1 MDELEL
7 LKKDW
12 STREQKHPK
21 LSYNDIYNMLFKR
34 STSIVKWI
42 FIISIAELLF
52 WTGLTLL
59 TPKSSY
65 EILEKLNIM
74 QFMWGTNI
82 IHYLIFIIFI
92 YLFYKNYRTIKVT
105 DSTKQLMDSIIKTRK
120 TVKYFVIYNVVAF
133 ALILIFIN
141 IMYYL
146 KSDVLIEIITDQY
159 GPVSETTSF
168 LTYFFVV
175 QVIFGVVMLGLLLLF
190 YRVVYGILLRKLKKN
205 HKELEK
211 IEV

>member
-12 STREQKHPK
+12 STREQKHPR

-42 FIISIAELLF
+42 FIISIGELLL
-52 WTGLTLL
+52 WTGLSLL
-59 TPKSSY
+59 TPKSSI
-65 EILEKLNIM
+65 EVLEKLGAI
-74 QFMWGTNI
+74 QFLWVTNI
-82 IHYLIFIIFI
+82 IHYLVFITFI
-92 YLFYKNYRTIKVT
+92 YLFYKNYKTIKVT
-105 DSTKQLMDSIIKTRK
+105 DSTKQLMVSIIKTRK

-133 ALILIFIN
+133 ALILIFITLL
-141 IMYYL
+141 YYI
-146 KSDVLIEIITDQY
+146 KSDVLLDIIAEQY
-159 GPVSETTSF
+159 GPVVETSSF
-168 LTYFFVV
+168 LTYFFVI
-175 QVIFGVVMLGLLLLF
+175 QVVFGLIMLGLLLLF
-190 YRVVYGILLRKLKKN
+190 YRLVYGILLRKLKKN

>member
-12 STREQKHPK
+12 STREQKHPR

-42 FIISIAELLF
+42 FIISIAELLL
-52 WTGLTLL
+52 WTGLSLL
-59 TPKSSY
+59 TPKSTY
-65 EILEKLNIM
+65 DILEKLNII
-74 QFMWGTNI
+74 QFMWIINV
-82 IHYLIFIIFI
+82 IHYLVFIGFI
-92 YLFYKNYRTIKVT
+92 YMFYKNYRTIKVT
-105 DSTKQLMDSIIKTRK
+105 DSTKQLMDSIIRTRK

-141 IMYYL
+141 IMYYI
-146 KSDVLIEIITDQY
+146 KSDVLIDIITEEY
-159 GPVSETTSF
+159 GSVIDTSTF
-168 LTYFFVV
+168 LTYFFVI
-175 QVIFGVVMLGLLLLF
+175 QVVFGLIMLGLLLLF

-205 HKELEK
+205 HRELEK